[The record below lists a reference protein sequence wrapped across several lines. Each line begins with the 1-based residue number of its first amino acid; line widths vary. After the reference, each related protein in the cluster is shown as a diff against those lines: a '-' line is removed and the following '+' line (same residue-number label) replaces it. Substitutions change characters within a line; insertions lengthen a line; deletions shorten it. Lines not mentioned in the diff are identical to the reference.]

1 MVVRKQII
9 VPADVD
15 RRIRRLA
22 RQKGISQSALIVEA
36 VSALPEPVGQIE
48 RVMAFAGI
56 IKDAPA
62 TLSEEVDVTLYGGD
76 T

>member
-1 MVVRKQII
+1 MLVRKQII

-36 VSALPEPVGQIE
+36 VNSLPEPLDQLE
-48 RVMAFAGI
+48 RVLAFAGI
-56 IKDAPA
+56 IKAAPV
-62 TLSEEVDVTLYGGD
+62 TLSDEIDATLYGAD
-76 T
+76 A